1 MARASIGRLGRRP
14 ALPVAQAAGEPPG
27 RFERGPHPR
36 EAAEYRDYIAYLQ
49 HRQYLGPEVE
59 KLELDDLQGV
69 QGLRA
74 LRVSV
79 ELENPRLQVPVS
91 FEALRADR

>member
-1 MARASIGRLGRRP
+1 
-14 ALPVAQAAGEPPG
+14 
-27 RFERGPHPR
+27 
-36 EAAEYRDYIAYLQ
+36 
-49 HRQYLGPEVE
+49 VE

-79 ELENPRLQVPVS
+79 ELHNPRLEAPS
-91 FEALRADR
+91 SIEALRADH